1 MMDPNA
7 LLWRIRRELDEVS
20 ELIDRLVRR
29 TRRTRVGL
37 SRSRRQA
44 VESLRHKR
52 DTLLIR
58 FWLLERHG
66 DATWHNLH
74 AEIDDAWGELREE
87 WRRMSGADEQ
97 RQTET
102 TPT

>member
-7 LLWRIRRELDEVS
+7 PLWRIRRELDEVS
-20 ELIDRLVRR
+20 ERIDRLVMR
-29 TRRTRVGL
+29 TRRTRSGL

-58 FWLLERHG
+58 FWMLERHG
-66 DATWHNLH
+66 EASWHNLH
-74 AEIDDAWGELREE
+74 AEIDDAWGALREE
-87 WRRMSGADEQ
+87 WRRVTEAEEPVRAEGL
-97 RQTET
+97 QT
-102 TPT
+102 